1 MTFSIVARCRHSGM
15 FGVAVTSSSPAVA
28 ARCAFAEA
36 GVGAVATQN
45 VTDPSLGPRA
55 LALLRAEAD
64 ALETIE
70 TLLSSSKHIE
80 YRQIM
85 VVDRSGDTA
94 THSGEHT
101 LGLWAEAATKNAAA
115 AGNLLGDKSVPRS
128 MILAFE
134 ETENVQMHLCDR
146 LIDALK
152 SGLSAGGEAGPIHS
166 AGIKIVD
173 RVSWPVVDL
182 RVDWTEDCPIQAL
195 DELWQLY
202 RPQMDDYV
210 TRALD
215 PSAAP
220 SYGVPGNE

>member
-1 MTFSIVARCRHSGM
+1 MTFSIVARCRNTGM
-15 FGVAVTSSSPAVA
+15 LGVAVTSSSPAVT

-45 VTDPSLGPRA
+45 ITDPSLGPRA

-64 ALETIE
+64 ALETID
-70 TLLSSSKHIE
+70 TLLSSSKHMA
-80 YRQIM
+80 YRQVM
-85 VVDRSGDTA
+85 VIDRSGDTA
-94 THSGEHT
+94 IHSGAEI
-101 LGLWAEAATKNAAA
+101 LGVWGEAATKNAAA

-134 ETENVQMHLCDR
+134 ETENTAMHLADR
-146 LIDALK
+146 LVDALK
-152 SGLSAGGEAGPIHS
+152 SGLAAGGEAGPVHS
-166 AGIKIVD
+166 AGIKVVD
-173 RVSWPVVDL
+173 RVSWPIVDL
-182 RVDWTEDCPIQAL
+182 RIDWTDGCPISELEA
-195 DELWQLY
+195 LWQRY
-202 RPQMDDYV
+202 KPQMDDYV

>member
-55 LALLRAEAD
+55 LGLLRAEAD

-70 TLLSSSKHIE
+70 TLLSSSKHME
-80 YRQIM
+80 YRQVLI
-85 VVDRSGDTA
+85 VDRSGDTA
-94 THSGEHT
+94 IHSGSET
-101 LGLWAEAATKNAAA
+101 LGTWAEAATRNAAA
-115 AGNLLGDKSVPRS
+115 AGNLLADKSVPRS
-128 MILAFE
+128 MIHAFE
-134 ETENVQMHLCDR
+134 ETENTTAHLADR
-146 LIDALK
+146 LLDALR
-152 SGLSAGGEAGPIHS
+152 SGLSSGGEAGPIHS

-173 RVSWPVVDL
+173 RVSWPIVDL
-182 RVDWTEDCPIQAL
+182 RVDWTDGCPIT
-195 DELWQLY
+195 ELEGLWARYKPL
-202 RPQMDDYV
+202 MDDYV

-215 PSAAP
+215 PATAP
-220 SYGVPGNE
+220 SYGVPGDE